1 MSSSRVVRFVV
12 LFAMIS
18 VSASAGVFNTSFED
32 VALSTGSGFD
42 DSTAIP
48 LHSGCNAT
56 TLGALRRCTAE
67 RALADL
73 GALIQ
78 FAPGAAPDIL
88 FTQAVEGGPA
98 AAGSA
103 TDFYN
108 AALGNPQGGYLH
120 RHITTG
126 SDASPGVDAKI
137 AINFLPLINGVPTV
151 MNPDYLIIDQL
162 DLYTVVLHE
171 ALHALGIASLIRAD
185 GASALTGSTAGPYAI
200 FDQFL
205 VRGGT
210 ITPLVSG
217 FSPSFTGAVADLT
230 SNALEYTDAI
240 NSIPR
245 LPVTSASPFVS
256 GVNLSHFD
264 RFRQPADHSGAP
276 FAGLTIDYVVGSG
289 KPLQTISNAEQE
301 VLCNL
306 GYDLGVVCVDRHPL
320 GFADTGPAVAPGGT
334 VCVNVLANDFDAEG
348 HTLSI
353 DAGSVQIMN
362 GNGVG
367 ANLAIVGG
375 QLCYTAPAAFA
386 GTAALVY
393 RPSDGMRSGYDTVVT
408 IPVTATSCPGDPCN
422 LICNGGFEGGV
433 PDATFVGFD
442 AMKACPSMVDNWCAT
457 RESPDLFIRN
467 SPWTLTKIPNNIWSG
482 SCGGGVETWN
492 FPAPGNNRYVA
503 MGAEG
508 MSAPL
513 IQPLVPGRTYRLTF
527 HALTNQA
534 TGVDGDLVLGF
545 TSAEPAHNTIVPT
558 SLDFALPQQTIP
570 RCNGTNNW
578 TAVTL
583 TFTAPT
589 GPVLR
594 YFVIE
599 GTDQS
604 HFVYVDDFRLEEDGP
619 PITVTTAFNATTV
632 HAGDTV
638 TYLTTVCN
646 TGTAAATNVVVNMTL
661 PSGLTTSGNT
671 TQTLASLAPGCVT
684 LTLQVLVTPVAP
696 AATPLTTCALLAS
709 GGSSCGGSGSS
720 CASVTLASTAVVSGS
735 KFDDADGD
743 GVWDSGEAPLPGWTI
758 TLTDAN
764 GVTTSTVTD
773 AGGAFTFPSVAPGSY
788 ILSEQ
793 MLPGWVQTFPG
804 GAGTHALSVTA
815 GAVLANVNF
824 GNQTIAPPVCVPPPP
839 GLRAWWT
846 LDEASGSL
854 AHDLAGG
861 NDDTGTHMNVPLIVP
876 GMVGNALHF
885 NGSNQYV
892 EAADG
897 PELDAGTGDLT
908 IDAWIRTTAGDIQ
921 SIVDKRSNDPIGYA
935 FFLVDGRLGFQLA
948 DRNLPG
954 SCGSNNTTSPCTNWI
969 VDPSATPIHDG
980 AWHFVAVTVDRD
992 DPQGG
997 RLWVDGTIALTF
1009 DPTSRP
1015 LTVDNAAPLSI
1026 GRRHANAIVQS
1037 ELFFNGDI
1045 DEVELFGRALGAGE
1059 VQAIHA
1065 AGSAGKCKSS
1075 CGNASLIQSDYYAQG
1090 NFEVVVPEPTGGIR
1104 HYWRNNDDP
1113 AQPWI
1118 AQALFGTADRVE
1130 AVSLIQG
1137 NLGRNFEV
1145 VARIGDKLA
1154 HYWRDNNDPAQTWHG
1169 PVFFATGV
1177 AGTPSLIQSSYY
1189 STGNFEVVVPLAAGG
1204 FAHYWRDNDA
1214 AVPVW
1219 HAQAIAGA
1227 SEGFI
1232 HDLSLIQSNYGAAGF
1247 PGNFEVVARI
1257 GDRLAHFWRDNSD
1270 PAQTWH
1276 GPVYFATGVSG
1287 TPALL
1292 QSRFGARG
1300 DFEVVA
1306 PLAAGGMAHYRRD
1319 NDNVA
1324 QPWLGPVP
1332 FGAGSV
1338 RAVSLIQ
1345 SNYGDNFEVVAQ
1357 LCDRLVHYWRDSTAA
1372 QVWHGP
1378 VQIAP

>member
-1 MSSSRVVRFVV
+1 MWVRVVRFIV
-12 LFAMIS
+12 LCAFVS
-18 VSASAGVFNTSFED
+18 VPASAGVFTTAFED
-32 VALSTGSGFD
+32 VALATGSGFD
-42 DSTAIP
+42 DPSPIP
-48 LHSGCNAT
+48 FHAACNAT
-56 TLGALRRCTAE
+56 TLGALRRCTAD

-78 FAPGAAPDIL
+78 FAPGATPDIL
-88 FTQAVEGGPA
+88 FTQATEGGPA

-103 TDFYN
+103 TDFYD

-126 SDASPGVDAKI
+126 SDASPGPDAKI

-151 MNPDYLIIDQL
+151 MNPDHLIVDQL

-171 ALHALGIASLIRAD
+171 TLHALGIASLIRAD
-185 GASALTGSTAGPYAI
+185 GASALTGSTSGPYAI

-210 ITPLVSG
+210 STPLVSG
-217 FSPSFTGAVADLT
+217 GSPSFTGTVADLT
-230 SNALEYTDAI
+230 SNAIEYLDAT
-240 NSIPR
+240 NSVPR

-264 RFRQPADHSGAP
+264 RFRQPADLAGSP
-276 FAGLTIDYVVGSG
+276 LTGLTIDYMVGSG
-289 KPLQTISNAEQE
+289 KPLHAISDAELE
-301 VLCNL
+301 VLCGL
-306 GYDLGVVCVDRHPL
+306 GYDLGVTCTDRHPL
-320 GFADTGPAVAPGGT
+320 GFPDTGPAVAPGGT
-334 VCVNVLANDFDAEG
+334 VCVSVLANDQDADAD
-348 HTLSI
+348 TLSI
-353 DAGSVQIMN
+353 DAGSLQIFN
-362 GNGVG
+362 GNGFG
-367 ANLAIVGG
+367 ANLAINGV
-375 QLCYTAPAAFA
+375 QLCYTAPSAFV
-386 GTAALVY
+386 GTAALIY
-393 RPSDGMRSGYDTVVT
+393 RPSDGTRSGYDTVVT

-433 PDATFVGFD
+433 PDTTFVGFD

-467 SPWTLTKIPNNIWSG
+467 SPFPVMRIPNNSWSG
-482 SCGGGVETWN
+482 SCGGGVQTWD

-513 IQPLVPGRTYRLTF
+513 IQPLLSGRTYRLTF
-527 HALTNQA
+527 RAITNQDTA
-534 TGVDGDLVLGF
+534 VDGVLVLGF
-545 TSAEPAHNTIVPT
+545 TATEPAHNTIVPAP
-558 SLDFALPQQTIP
+558 LDFALPQQTIP

-578 TAVTL
+578 TTVTL
-583 TFTAPT
+583 TFTAPV
-589 GPVLR
+589 GPSLR

-604 HFVYVDDFRLEEDGP
+604 HYVYVDDFRLEEDGP
-619 PITVTTAFNATTV
+619 PITVTTAVNATTV
-632 HAGDTV
+632 HAGDTI

-646 TGTAAATNVVVNMTL
+646 TGTVAATNVVVNTIL
-661 PSGLTTSGNT
+661 PSGLTTFGNT
-671 TQTLASLAPGCVT
+671 TQTIASLAPGCVT
-684 LTLQVLVTPVAP
+684 FSLPVLVTPVAP
-696 AATPLTTCALLAS
+696 AATPLATCSLLAS
-709 GGSSCGGSGSS
+709 GGASCGSSGSS
-720 CASVTLASTAVVSGS
+720 CASVMLANNAVVTGS
-735 KFDDADGD
+735 KFHDADGD

-764 GVTTSTVTD
+764 GVTISVVTD
-773 AGGAFTFPSVAPGSY
+773 AGGTFTFPSVAPGSY

-793 MLPGWVQTFPG
+793 MLPGWAQTFPG
-804 GAGTHALSVTA
+804 GSGTHALSVTA
-815 GAVLANVNF
+815 GAVIANVNF
-824 GNQTIAPPVCVPPPP
+824 GNQTTTCITPPP

-846 LDEASGSL
+846 LDEAAGSL

-861 NDDTGTHMNVPLIVP
+861 NDDTGTHVNAPAVVT
-876 GMVGNALHF
+876 GMVSNALRF

-892 EAADG
+892 EAADA
-897 PELDAGTGDLT
+897 PELDLGTGDLS
-908 IDAWIRTTAGDIQ
+908 IDAWIRTLAGGIQ

-935 FFLVDGRLGFQLA
+935 FFLVDGRLGFQIA
-948 DRNLPG
+948 DRNAPG
-954 SCGSNNTTSPCTNWI
+954 GCGSNNATSPCTNWI
-969 VDPSATPIHDG
+969 VDPSATRIHDG

-997 RLWVDGTIALTF
+997 RLWVDGAIALTF
-1009 DPTSRP
+1009 DPTARP
-1015 LTVDNAAPLSI
+1015 LTLDNASPLSI
-1026 GRRHANAIVQS
+1026 GRRHATSIVPS
-1037 ELFFNGDI
+1037 ELFFDGDI
-1045 DEVELFGRALGAGE
+1045 DEVEIFDRALGASE

-1075 CGNASLIQSDYYAQG
+1075 CGNASLIQSDYYTQG
-1090 NFEVVVPEPTGGIR
+1090 NFEVVVPEPSGGIR

-1113 AQPWI
+1113 VQPWT
-1118 AQALFGTADRVE
+1118 AQALFGAPDRVE

-1137 NLGRNFEV
+1137 NFGRNFEV
-1145 VARIGDKLA
+1145 VARIGGQLA
-1154 HYWRDNNDPAQTWHG
+1154 HFWRDNSDPAQPWHG
-1169 PVFFATGV
+1169 PFFFASGV
-1177 AGTPSLIQSSYY
+1177 AGTPSLIQSSY
-1189 STGNFEVVVPLAAGG
+1189 STKGNFEVVVPLATGG
-1204 FAHYWRDNDA
+1204 FAHFWRDNDA

-1219 HAQAIAGA
+1219 HFQTIVGA
-1227 SEGFI
+1227 SEGFM
-1232 HDLSLIQSNYGAAGF
+1232 DDVSLIESNYGAPSF

-1276 GPVYFATGVSG
+1276 GPIYFATGASG
-1287 TPALL
+1287 TPALI
-1292 QSRFGARG
+1292 QSRYGALG

-1306 PLAAGGMAHYRRD
+1306 PLAAGGMGHYRRD

-1324 QPWLGPVP
+1324 QPWSGPTQ
-1332 FGAGSV
+1332 FGSGSV
-1338 RAVSLIQ
+1338 RSVSLIQ

-1357 LCDRLVHYWRDSTAA
+1357 LCDQLVHYWRDSTAA
-1372 QVWHGP
+1372 HIWHGP